1 MGRFLTR
8 VVARLVL
15 RARSALLVSCGM
27 YENLT
32 HCELT
37 TALEGA
43 IVQVELLTYPCCKAP
58 GEEIT
63 TIPPRASPAQRLNA
77 LEEARQ
83 LLFAIREEIGRRL
96 LPA

>member
-1 MGRFLTR
+1 MQ
-8 VVARLVL
+8 
-15 RARSALLVSCGM
+15 RATAALLVSCGM
-27 YENLT
+27 YEKLT

-43 IVQVELLTYPCCKAP
+43 IAQVELLTYPCCKPP
-58 GEEIT
+58 GEEIA

-83 LLFAIREEIGRRL
+83 LLFAIREEFGRRPV
-96 LPA
+96 PA